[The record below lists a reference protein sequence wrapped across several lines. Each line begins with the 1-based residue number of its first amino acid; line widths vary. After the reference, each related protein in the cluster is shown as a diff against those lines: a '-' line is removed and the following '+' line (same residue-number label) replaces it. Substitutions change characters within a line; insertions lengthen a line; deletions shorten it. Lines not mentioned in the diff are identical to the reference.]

1 MSTKQYQ
8 QYPGYYGLETYPYT
22 YMGGNQGQ
30 QGQPQQGQ
38 QGQLQQLQQQQQ
50 QLQQPQQMQQQP
62 QQPLGGQQM
71 QNLAGQYNLQSY
83 NQYYMMNNQQVPQG
97 QQQQLQQQQGQQPGQ
112 QSQQQNGQQS
122 LYLQYQQPQMPQQG
136 QQGQQAN
143 SGGLNGGNGAV
154 DYSQLYTA
162 YGLNVGQNSYALF
175 PMYQNVPGGPQLSTA
190 AGTGANSNIP
200 QSQLYDSAS
209 NQRHDY
215 RAASGANPNNSG
227 SGSTLLNASQQQQNA
242 MAVSNPTPPSS
253 QVANATSATGRPQSS
268 VSNTTSASG
277 AGARTAGTAPSDASA
292 AEAKR
297 GDDLETPPS
306 NSTLGQLQPP
316 GIRPRVT
323 TTMWEDE
330 KTLCYQVDANNVSV
344 VRRADNNMING
355 TKLLNVA
362 QMTRG
367 RRDGILKSE
376 KMRHVVKI
384 GSMHLKGVWIPFER
398 ALAMAQREGIVDM
411 LYPLFVRD
419 IKRMI
424 QTGVTPAAHPTN
436 ATNTAVSAAGAGKAV
451 PIATGGNYP
460 GASTNTSGPSANGSY
475 YPQQYSSQYPPVG
488 AGGSNNGISATS
500 GTESS
505 GAPLAQHQ
513 LQQQLQ
519 QPPQQGQQAQ
529 QLQQQQGQQ
538 QGPSQLYGFSQ
549 QPYYNQYYQ
558 YNQGAVANGSGLGA
572 GNTSYSLYSQEPF
585 SSYPGYQNAP
595 GASVAGAPGQKSSF
609 DHGIANKGLS
619 KQQGSPGQKD
629 KDSDKK
635 AKA

>member
-1 MSTKQYQ
+1 
-8 QYPGYYGLETYPYT
+8 
-22 YMGGNQGQ
+22 
-30 QGQPQQGQ
+30 
-38 QGQLQQLQQQQQ
+38 
-50 QLQQPQQMQQQP
+50 
-62 QQPLGGQQM
+62 
-71 QNLAGQYNLQSY
+71 
-83 NQYYMMNNQQVPQG
+83 
-97 QQQQLQQQQGQQPGQ
+97 
-112 QSQQQNGQQS
+112 
-122 LYLQYQQPQMPQQG
+122 
-136 QQGQQAN
+136 
-143 SGGLNGGNGAV
+143 
-154 DYSQLYTA
+154 
-162 YGLNVGQNSYALF
+162 
-175 PMYQNVPGGPQLSTA
+175 MYQNVPGPQLSAA

-200 QSQLYDSAS
+200 QSQLYDGAS

-215 RAASGANPNNSG
+215 RAASGGNPNNSG
-227 SGSTLLNASQQQQNA
+227 SGSAILNTSQQQNA
-242 MAVSNPTPPSS
+242 MAASNPTPPSS
-253 QVANATSATGRPQSS
+253 QVPNATSATGRPQSS
-268 VSNTTSASG
+268 VSNATSTSG
-277 AGARTAGTAPSDASA
+277 ASARTAGTAPSDASA
-292 AEAKR
+292 PEAKR
-297 GDDLETPPS
+297 GDELETPPS

-424 QTGVTPAAHPTN
+424 QTGVTPAAHPNN
-436 ATNTAVSAAGAGKAV
+436 ATNTAVSGAAAGKAV
-451 PIATGGNYP
+451 SIATSGGYP
-460 GASTNTSGPSANGSY
+460 SATSNATGTSGNGSY

-488 AGGSNNGISATS
+488 ASGSINGVSATS
-500 GTESS
+500 GSEST
-505 GAPLAQHQ
+505 GVPIAQHQ

-529 QLQQQQGQQ
+529 QLQQLQQLQQQQQGQQ
-538 QGPSQLYGFSQ
+538 QGPSQLYHFSQ

-558 YNQGAVANGSGLGA
+558 YNQGAAGNGSGLGA

-585 SSYPGYQNAP
+585 SSYSGYQSTQ
-595 GASVAGAPGQKSSF
+595 GANVAGAPGQKPSF
-609 DHGIANKGLS
+609 DHGHANKGLA
-619 KQQGSPGQKD
+619 KQQCSPGLKD
-629 KDSDKK
+629 KDSEKK